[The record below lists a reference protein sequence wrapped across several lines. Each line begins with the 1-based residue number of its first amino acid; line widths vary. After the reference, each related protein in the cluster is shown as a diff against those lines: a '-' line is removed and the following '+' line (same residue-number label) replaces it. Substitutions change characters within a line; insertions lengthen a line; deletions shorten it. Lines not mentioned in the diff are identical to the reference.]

1 MYAGISRSVALLCL
15 LAPAVA
21 NAHGSTRSHRYD
33 GYVRVENE
41 TSEALTVRVDGN
53 DARVLA
59 PWETVRF
66 RADSGYVVVSATY
79 KAFGESRLLSNK
91 TVKVYGGRTAD
102 VELRPPSTALVK
114 VVNNTGVPAELVA
127 SGREVAELAPSQSRI
142 VALPLGSTSLDLVAN
157 GRVVEH
163 EHVYLRPFEEETI
176 TGFAPSRADLVV
188 YNPLPFSVT
197 LTCDR
202 GLTRTVE
209 SRGRVVYED
218 VAVGAFHLVA
228 RRPGGERVDEEQIR
242 VDPWRGGSW
251 TIDPPREGLVQL
263 ENEHHE
269 GVRVYADGRIVAMLN
284 AEQDHTLSLSVGP
297 LTLEVRELDGSLVE
311 RATITVDPYRKST
324 VEFGWDDRPTYT
336 SGQHRPDDDEHD
348 HEYDHGHGSSGHS
361 CTM

>member
-15 LAPAVA
+15 LAPTVA
-21 NAHGSTRSHRYD
+21 NAHGSSRNDRYD

-41 TSEALTVRVDGN
+41 TGEALTVRVDGG
-53 DARVLA
+53 DARVLS

-66 RADSGYVVVSATY
+66 RADSGYVVVSASY
-79 KAFGESRLLSNK
+79 RAFGESRLLINK
-91 TVKVYGGRTAD
+91 TVKVQSGRTAD

-114 VVNNTGVPAELVA
+114 VVNNTGVPAELHA
-127 SGREVAELAPSQSRI
+127 NGREVTELSPSQSRI
-142 VALPLGSTSLDLVAN
+142 VSLPLGSTSLDLVAS

-163 EHVYLRPFEEETI
+163 EHVYLRAFEEETI
-176 TGFAPSRADLVV
+176 VGYAPARADLVV

-209 SRGRVVYED
+209 SRGRVVYDD
-218 VAVGAFHLVA
+218 VAVGNFHLVA
-228 RRPGGERVDEEQIR
+228 RRPSGERVDEEQIR

-251 TIDPPREGLVQL
+251 TIEPPREGLVRL

-269 GVRVYADGRIVAMLN
+269 GVRVYADGRIVLMLN
-284 AEQDHTLSLSVGP
+284 AEQDHTLSLPVGP
-297 LTLEVRELDGSLVE
+297 LTLEVRELDGTLVE
-311 RATITVDPYRKST
+311 RAALTVDPYRKST
-324 VEFGWDDRPTYT
+324 VEFGWDSRPSYT
-336 SGQHRPDDDEHD
+336 SGQHRPDDDDEHD
-348 HEYDHGHGSSGHS
+348 YDHGHGTSGHS